1 MYHFQVKFAVEERKN
16 IRKIRIALSPYIMGS
31 PGNSPFPFRQAES
44 SQGLS
49 QNLSMLGYTRV
60 IISIR
65 NHIDINK

>member
-1 MYHFQVKFAVEERKN
+1 MAVRDRKN

-31 PGNSPFPFRQAES
+31 PGSSPSKFEQAES